1 MKALSQKVLLLLIL
15 SLSLVVNTFAQE
27 DKVIAETVVHLLS
40 YVAMDYPGA
49 VKNGEIIDEME
60 FQEQLEFS
68 AEAYNL
74 TLESSFLSSEHK
86 EKILS
91 EMQELIRIVELK
103 SHESEISKLA
113 NRINQEIIK
122 QTGIETAPKVWPSI
136 TNGKELYANS
146 CASCHGSM
154 GRGDGPAGVGLDPS
168 PSDFYDADLMDNF
181 SAYMAYN
188 SIRFGITGTAMVG
201 YSNFNETEL
210 WDLAFYI
217 KSLREQEEEVDLLR
231 LETLFYEILPEIGLA
246 NVAQL
251 TDKELLD
258 SLKQIS
264 TSSPEENL
272 KALRLVEPTG
282 EEAGNSLGTAK
293 SGLEKSLEKYREGN
307 KKIARTEAIRAYLE
321 GIEPVEARLRSIDSR
336 FVVALETQMFQVR
349 QAIEKDYEIEV
360 LEAEIVKANL
370 LIDEADE
377 MLKSQNLNYWLTFIL
392 AFSIVLREALEAF
405 LIIAVV
411 IALIRSANVTKALAW
426 VHGGWITA
434 VLCGFAGWF
443 LSDYIIQFGGK
454 NREIMEG
461 MISLFAVIV
470 LVFAGFWL
478 HNKTYAKKWT
488 EFVEDKI
495 GVYLNKD
502 RMFGLAAFAFMI
514 VFREAFEVVLFL
526 QAIKHEAGAQNISA
540 IGFGTLAAFVAIAII
555 AFVFLKYTKNLPI
568 KQIFQYSSYLII
580 LLAVILMGRG
590 IHSLQ
595 ESGWISVSYI
605 PSIFRAEWLGIYPT
619 IETIL
624 AQIGLIT
631 VIIVAYFIN
640 KKKYQ
645 DANVK
650 A

>member
-1 MKALSQKVLLLLIL
+1 M
-15 SLSLVVNTFAQE
+15 
-27 DKVIAETVVHLLS
+27 
-40 YVAMDYPGA
+40 
-49 VKNGEIIDEME
+49 
-60 FQEQLEFS
+60 
-68 AEAYNL
+68 
-74 TLESSFLSSEHK
+74 
-86 EKILS
+86 
-91 EMQELIRIVELK
+91 
-103 SHESEISKLA
+103 
-113 NRINQEIIK
+113 
-122 QTGIETAPKVWPSI
+122 
-136 TNGKELYANS
+136 
-146 CASCHGSM
+146 
-154 GRGDGPAGVGLDPS
+154 
-168 PSDFYDADLMDNF
+168 
-181 SAYMAYN
+181 
-188 SIRFGITGTAMVG
+188 
-201 YSNFNETEL
+201 
-210 WDLAFYI
+210 
-217 KSLREQEEEVDLLR
+217 
-231 LETLFYEILPEIGLA
+231 
-246 NVAQL
+246 
-251 TDKELLD
+251 
-258 SLKQIS
+258 
-264 TSSPEENL
+264 
-272 KALRLVEPTG
+272 
-282 EEAGNSLGTAK
+282 
-293 SGLEKSLEKYREGN
+293 
-307 KKIARTEAIRAYLE
+307 
-321 GIEPVEARLRSIDSR
+321 RSIDSR

-349 QAIEKDYEIEV
+349 QAIEKDYEIEL

-377 MLKSQNLNYWLTFIL
+377 MLKSQSLNYWLTFIL

-411 IALIRSANVTKALAW
+411 ITLIRSTNVTKALAW